1 MAVRSGRLDR
11 SRDLSRT
18 ASLYLAPMNDEFQW
32 WLLLVGL
39 VIGALLVF
47 LVMVDF
53 SRSADE
59 QADAEVSRESGWIAR
74 TLEPT
79 DGTVDPDLIQEI
91 LRLNREWLA
100 GSAHAE
106 ASPPPA
112 EPAPAE
118 PAPAEAPSASG
129 SGPWQAGARSTSDV
143 DGDGA

>member
-1 MAVRSGRLDR
+1 
-11 SRDLSRT
+11 
-18 ASLYLAPMNDEFQW
+18 MNDEFQW

-59 QADAEVSRESGWIAR
+59 QAEAEMSRESRWIAR

-79 DGTVDPDLIQEI
+79 DGAVDPGLVQEI

-100 GSAHAE
+100 GAALDE
-106 ASPPPA
+106 ASPPPPEPAPA

-118 PAPAEAPSASG
+118 PAPADKPPATD
-129 SGPWQAGARSTSDV
+129 SGPWRPSGGRSTSDMES
-143 DGDGA
+143 DGA